1 MIAGGNVDG
10 KLSGKKMEGD
20 EDLRTVECLRGRL
33 VAERAASRVAKEDAE
48 QMENKLTELENKM
61 RAEIKSRN
69 RAEKRLKL
77 LMKKLDSLN
86 LSSYYHTVSENSS
99 ILEKSEMSSVSSSS
113 STNCQILQQS
123 KTKSPQK
130 NSQDLEYYASRTRA
144 PNSSHC
150 GSNEESLVSEEKPN
164 FEEPSGGEVNSSQD
178 YRNPK
183 TDDLGSSSTSDQA
196 QDDDV
201 DNSLALVPVDL
212 PKESRPPDPLIV
224 NASVAD
230 VLDSLR
236 NAREKLQLSME
247 RRRMIEVGSK

>member
-1 MIAGGNVDG
+1 
-10 KLSGKKMEGD
+10 
-20 EDLRTVECLRGRL
+20 
-33 VAERAASRVAKEDAE
+33 
-48 QMENKLTELENKM
+48 M

-99 ILEKSEMSSVSSSS
+99 NLEKSDMSSVSSSS
-113 STNCQILQQS
+113 STNCQIQQQY
-123 KTKSPQK
+123 KTKSPPK
-130 NSQDLEYYASRTRA
+130 NSQDLDYNASLTTA

-150 GSNEESLVSEEKPN
+150 GSNEESLVSEQKPNFEDEEKPN
-164 FEEPSGGEVNSSQD
+164 FEEPSGSEVNSSQD

-224 NASVAD
+224 NASVAE